1 METPP
6 TCCEEE
12 KALRVSD
19 RSRCEREAM
28 EMFFWVGGN
37 SSVIETSHEREKNIK
52 VRGRLVTIKIIQFTN
67 TNKCCWFLVSVK
79 LFCDELQ
86 IEKE

>member
-6 TCCEEE
+6 SCFEEEEEE

-28 EMFFWVGGN
+28 EMFWLGGNGN
-37 SSVIETSHEREKNIK
+37 SSVIETLHEREKNMK
-52 VRGRLVTIKIIQFTN
+52 MRGRLVTMKIKIIQFTN
-67 TNKCCWFLVSVK
+67 TNKMLLVFGK
-79 LFCDELQ
+79 C
-86 IEKE
+86 